1 MDSRQKNRKAIG
13 LAVVGCGV
21 IGRIRTT
28 IADQFNGV
36 EWIGLCDR
44 DRNAGEEFAKAV
56 KADFFTTDFHE
67 LLKRREVNAVIVA
80 TDEDNHVQPV
90 LAAAEAGHAMLVEK
104 PLATDARDSAK
115 VLAAIQAAGVD
126 AVMGYTRRFRRRFLT
141 AKEKIRT
148 GQLGEVTSM
157 TTRAF
162 MNRIAASAIV
172 RRADNPAKFTPMVI
186 AGTHTIDLS
195 LWFLEGKNPVR
206 VYAGSVAKTMA
217 PLGTQDA
224 TFGVFTFDD
233 GAIFSMSINWA
244 LPNVWPGSVCSN
256 EFGIVG
262 TEGVF
267 TIDDTHRD
275 LVLATE
281 KGQPAGYTP
290 DIKRNVDFLES
301 YPACDF
307 CLGQFWG
314 PIREE
319 TNSWLMRVQ
328 TGLTTPHASAAD
340 GHRNLMMTKAMDLS
354 ARRGEAVQLP
364 VDPIELET

>member
-1 MDSRQKNRKAIG
+1 MGARRKNRKPIG
-13 LAVVGCGV
+13 LAVVGCGA
-21 IGRIRTT
+21 IGRIRAK
-28 IADQFNGV
+28 IADEFNGV

-44 DRNAGEEFAKAV
+44 DEKAGKDLAKTI

-67 LLKRREVNAVIVA
+67 LLRRQEVNAAIVA
-80 TDEDNHVQPV
+80 TDEINHVQPV
-90 LAAAEAGHAMLVEK
+90 LAAVEAGHAILIEK
-104 PLATDARDSAK
+104 PLATDACDSGK
-115 VLAAIQAAGVD
+115 VLSAIQAAGVD

-141 AKEKIRT
+141 AKERIRT
-148 GQLGEVTSM
+148 GQLGEITSM

-162 MNRIAASAIV
+162 MNQIAATAIV

-186 AGTHTIDLS
+186 AGTHTMDLS
-195 LWFLEGKNPVR
+195 LWFLEGKNPIQ
-206 VYAGSVAKTMA
+206 VYASSVGKTMA
-217 PLGTQDA
+217 PFGTKDA

-244 LPNVWPGSVCSN
+244 LPKVWPASVCSN

-262 TEGVF
+262 TEGVL

-301 YPACDF
+301 YPPGDVCFDR
-307 CLGQFWG
+307 FWG

-328 TGLTTPHASAAD
+328 TGLKTPHSTAAD

-354 ARRGEAVQLP
+354 AKRGEVVRLP
-364 VDPIELET
+364 VDPKELEA

>member
-1 MDSRQKNRKAIG
+1 
-13 LAVVGCGV
+13 
-21 IGRIRTT
+21 
-28 IADQFNGV
+28 
-36 EWIGLCDR
+36 
-44 DRNAGEEFAKAV
+44 
-56 KADFFTTDFHE
+56 
-67 LLKRREVNAVIVA
+67 
-80 TDEDNHVQPV
+80 
-90 LAAAEAGHAMLVEK
+90 
-104 PLATDARDSAK
+104 
-115 VLAAIQAAGVD
+115 
-126 AVMGYTRRFRRRFLT
+126 
-141 AKEKIRT
+141 
-148 GQLGEVTSM
+148 M

-162 MNRIAASAIV
+162 MNRIASTAIV
-172 RRADNPAKFTPMVI
+172 RRARNPAKFTPMVI
-186 AGTHTIDLS
+186 AGTHTMDLS

-217 PLGTQDA
+217 PFGTQDA

-301 YPACDF
+301 YPAGDV
-307 CLGQFWG
+307 CLGQIWG

-319 TNSWLMRVQ
+319 TNIWLMRVQ
-328 TGLTTPHASAAD
+328 TGLTTPHATAAD
-340 GHRNLMMTKAMDLS
+340 GHLNLMMTKAMDLS
-354 ARRGEAVQLP
+354 SRRGEAVQLP
-364 VDPIELET
+364 VDPKELET